1 MLEPSNLNSSLQ
13 QCNKQCQ
20 IESKI
25 LFNTYFISPCEI
37 IWSESAL
44 GKICQHLI
52 ILLGN
57 RTLLVWELYNCLLK
71 RQGFE
76 VIRLIDPNGF
86 KRIYYPAARV
96 VFRSGIR
103 TIGWQLR
110 RLVRLGHRART
121 NGCTCRRRR
130 RRRRRCQTSCTKS
143 RIVFVRSHLKP
154 LFTKK
159 DDQDEFERR
168 TLCFCEAVNESFYN
182 YESYFLKQF
191 DYISCCSWLIFYEK

>member
-1 MLEPSNLNSSLQ
+1 MLEPSNLNSSSLQ
-13 QCNKQCQ
+13 QFNKQCQ
-20 IESKI
+20 IEGKI
-25 LFNTYFISPCEI
+25 LFNTYFISPCKI
-37 IWSESAL
+37 IWSDSAL

-57 RTLLVWELYNCLLK
+57 WNFFVWELYNCLLK

-130 RRRRRCQTSCTKS
+130 RRSETSCTKS
-143 RIVFVRSHLKP
+143 RIVFVRSQLKT
-154 LFTKK
+154 LFTNK
-159 DDQDEFERR
+159 DDQDEFVSEMR
-168 TLCFCEAVNESFYN
+168 TLCFCEVVSF
-182 YESYFLKQF
+182 
-191 DYISCCSWLIFYEK
+191 